1 MNFDIVKNAQKSRI
15 WQWASGHIRSGRRNV
30 CNSNNSNNI
39 FIQDCRKVKK
49 LLIKGYVPAKREGKR
64 QNKKSVVLRTH
75 MSRLLKFQVL
85 SQLRL
90 EFRKSVYRM

>member
-1 MNFDIVKNAQKSRI
+1 MKQDTQFSP
-15 WQWASGHIRSGRRNV
+15 RSTYHDYS
-30 CNSNNSNNI
+30 NSNNNNNI

-49 LLIKGYVPAKREGKR
+49 LLIKSYVPAKREGKR
-64 QNKKSVVLRTH
+64 QNKRSVVLRTH